1 MILKYNINEKR
12 FEGFIPYEAM
22 KFYSCII
29 IQVWE
34 NEINMWNQQLEQAK
48 TVKKNEIICNICLQP
63 PESTYVFLE
72 CGHLPFCE
80 QCTNIIMKSKYPKC
94 PTCRQHV
101 TRRVRAFL
109 QQPQIFL
116 TKWLQKT
123 LIRFV
128 FYFLVYLIDLFDKI
142 INALFLSISLKISL
156 IQGRPIINQRRKG
169 ISFFIL

>member
-1 MILKYNINEKR
+1 MIILSTFFNLAHPTNGTFFKQAKIDLNGPSKDELINCLIQGETVGCVQTKLAERTNYQIMILKYNINEKR

-22 KFYSCII
+22 SFYSCII

-34 NEINMWNQQLEQAK
+34 NEINMWNQQQQLEQAK

-109 QQPQIFL
+109 QQP
-116 TKWLQKT
+116 
-123 LIRFV
+123 
-128 FYFLVYLIDLFDKI
+128 
-142 INALFLSISLKISL
+142 
-156 IQGRPIINQRRKG
+156 
-169 ISFFIL
+169 